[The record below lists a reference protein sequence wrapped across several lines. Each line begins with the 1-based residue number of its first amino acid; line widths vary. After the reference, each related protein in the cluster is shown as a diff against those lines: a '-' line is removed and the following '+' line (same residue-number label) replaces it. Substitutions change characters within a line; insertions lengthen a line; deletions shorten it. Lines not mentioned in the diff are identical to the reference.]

1 MHRGSL
7 LLLFPLTELNISREV
22 RLKSQQC
29 GFLVP
34 GDLRWI
40 GVAVITESV
49 LPWRLCPET
58 ESGEDCWR
66 ILEGSTT
73 VALLR
78 APSCI
83 LSSHRLL

>member
-7 LLLFPLTELNISREV
+7 LPLFPLTELNIPREV

-40 GVAVITESV
+40 GVAVITESG
-49 LPWRLCPET
+49 LPWHP
-58 ESGEDCWR
+58 
-66 ILEGSTT
+66 
-73 VALLR
+73 
-78 APSCI
+78 
-83 LSSHRLL
+83 LS